1 MFKRLAKFILRREI
15 KDYEDRIAYLKEDR
29 DKDQKDLDTTLIKLN
44 AQMNQTFNYQQQID
58 DLTKENTILKEYYH
72 LDQEPTEEQQTK
84 IRINLKI
91 HELEMRLLQMSSFT
105 SGIAAMSYNYNA
117 MNAYSYSIECGCK
130 NGKRFK

>member
-1 MFKRLAKFILRREI
+1 MFKRLARFILRREI

-117 MNAYSYSIECGCK
+117 MNAYSY
-130 NGKRFK
+130 RMWM

>member
-1 MFKRLAKFILRREI
+1 MFKRLARFILRREI
-15 KDYEDRIAYLKEDR
+15 KDYEDRIAYLKEHR
-29 DKDQKDLDTTLIKLN
+29 DNDQKDLSTTLTKLN
-44 AQMNQTFNYQQQID
+44 TQID
-58 DLTKENTILKEYYH
+58 QSIAYQKQIEDLTKENTILKEYYH

-117 MNAYSYSIECGCK
+117 MNAYSY
-130 NGKRFK
+130 RMWM

>member
-1 MFKRLAKFILRREI
+1 MFKRLARFILRREI

-29 DKDQKDLDTTLIKLN
+29 DKDQKDLDTTLTKLST
-44 AQMNQTFNYQQQID
+44 QMDQTLTYQKQID

-105 SGIAAMSYNYNA
+105 SGIAAMGACNYNA
-117 MNAYSYSIECGCK
+117 MNAYSY
-130 NGKRFK
+130 RMWM

>member
-1 MFKRLAKFILRREI
+1 MFKRLARFILRREI
-15 KDYEDRIAYLKEDR
+15 KDYEDRIAYLKEHR
-29 DKDQKDLDTTLIKLN
+29 DNDQKDLSTTLIKLN
-44 AQMNQTFNYQQQID
+44 TQID
-58 DLTKENTILKEYYH
+58 QSIAYQKQIEDLTKENTILKEYYH

-117 MNAYSYSIECGCK
+117 MNAYGY
-130 NGKRFK
+130 RMWM

>member
-1 MFKRLAKFILRREI
+1 MFKRLARFILRQEI
-15 KDYEDRIAYLKEDR
+15 KDYEDRIAYLKEHR

-44 AQMNQTFNYQQQID
+44 TQMDQAITYQKQIE

-91 HELEMRLLQMSSFT
+91 HELEMRLLQMSSLT
-105 SGIAAMSYNYNA
+105 SGIAAMSYSYNA
-117 MNAYSYSIECGCK
+117 INAYSY
-130 NGKRFK
+130 RMWM

>member
-1 MFKRLAKFILRREI
+1 MFKRLARFILRREI
-15 KDYEDRIAYLKEDR
+15 KDYEDQITRLKKRR
-29 DKDQKDLDTTLIKLN
+29 DEAQKDLSTTLTKLN
-44 AQMNQTFNYQQQID
+44 TQID
-58 DLTKENTILKEYYH
+58 QSIAYQKQIEDLTKENTILKEYYH

-117 MNAYSYSIECGCK
+117 MNAYSY
-130 NGKRFK
+130 RMWM

>member
-1 MFKRLAKFILRREI
+1 MFKRLARFILRREI

-44 AQMNQTFNYQQQID
+44 TQMDQAITYQKQIE

-91 HELEMRLLQMSSFT
+91 HELEMRLLQMSSLT
-105 SGIAAMSYNYNA
+105 SGIAAMSYSYNA
-117 MNAYSYSIECGCK
+117 MNAYSY
-130 NGKRFK
+130 RMWM